1 MMETSQP
8 YLCKINPQVLF
19 QIVDY
24 YERRSS
30 INTSEKEKIPSRV
43 IGTLLG
49 SIDGGVVTLTSGYK
63 VPHKEVEDEVAIN
76 MEFNENLYRLQKRV
90 APNEVIVGWFT
101 TSKVIEEKDRLVQD
115 YYHQLMSSRQA
126 KGGVHPIVLMV
137 DTAPTN
143 GKVDIKVYT
152 PLTLE
157 VGKRETNKL
166 EATLPLW
173 LQTEICY
180 SDADR
185 TILDELRKCAVAPT
199 RQLTIQSGIDPLKE
213 SVDEITC
220 QLAVLQEYVQDVI
233 DGKRKPN
240 ASTGRL
246 LTDFF
251 HSIPRADPE
260 VFEKMLNSNVND
272 LLMVLYLSQLANVE
286 LSLNEKLVMAQ

>member
-1 MMETSQP
+1 MESTQP
-8 YLCKINPQVLF
+8 YLCKITPQVPF

-30 INTSEKEKIPSRV
+30 INTSEKEKVPSRV

-49 SIDGGVVTLTSGYK
+49 SIDGGVVTLSNCYK
-63 VPHKEVEDEVAIN
+63 VPHKEDEDEVAIN
-76 MEFNENLYRLQKRV
+76 MDFNEHLFRLQKKV
-90 APNEVIVGWFT
+90 GPNEVIVGWFT
-101 TSKVIEEKDRLVQD
+101 TSKLIEEKDRLVHQ
-115 YYHQLMSSRQA
+115 YYHSLMSTRSG
-126 KGGVHPIVLMV
+126 KGGVHPVVLMV

-143 GKVDIKVYT
+143 GKIDIKVYT
-152 PLTLE
+152 PLTME
-157 VGKRETNKL
+157 IGKREV

-173 LQTEICY
+173 LQTEMCY

-185 TILDELRKCAVAPT
+185 TILDELRKCAQAQT
-199 RQLTIQSGIDPLKE
+199 RKLEIQSGIEPLKQ
-213 SVDEITC
+213 SIDQITE
-220 QLAVLQEYVQDVI
+220 QLAVVQEYVTDVI
-233 DGKRKPN
+233 EGKKKPN
-240 ASTGRL
+240 AATGRL

-286 LSLNEKLVMAQ
+286 LTLNEKLVMAQ

>member
-1 MMETSQP
+1 
-8 YLCKINPQVLF
+8 
-19 QIVDY
+19 
-24 YERRSS
+24 
-30 INTSEKEKIPSRV
+30 
-43 IGTLLG
+43 
-49 SIDGGVVTLTSGYK
+49 
-63 VPHKEVEDEVAIN
+63 
-76 MEFNENLYRLQKRV
+76 
-90 APNEVIVGWFT
+90 
-101 TSKVIEEKDRLVQD
+101 
-115 YYHQLMSSRQA
+115 
-126 KGGVHPIVLMV
+126 
-137 DTAPTN
+137 
-143 GKVDIKVYT
+143 VYT

-157 VGKRETNKL
+157 VGKRETKL

-199 RQLTIQSGIDPLKE
+199 RKLDIQSGIEPLKQ
-213 SVDEITC
+213 SVDEITA
-220 QLAVLQEYVQDVI
+220 QLTVLQEYVQDVI

-251 HSIPRADPE
+251 HSIPRADSE

>member
-157 VGKRETNKL
+157 IGKRETNKL

>member
-1 MMETSQP
+1 MESTQP
-8 YLCKINPQVLF
+8 YLAKISPQVVF
-19 QIVDY
+19 QIIDY

-30 INTSEKEKIPSRV
+30 ANASDKEKIPTRV

-49 SIDGGVVTLTSGYK
+49 SIDGGVVTLSNCYK
-63 VPHKEVEDEVAIN
+63 VPHKEQVDEVAIN
-76 MEFNENLYRLQKRV
+76 MEFNEQLYRLQKKV
-90 APNEVIVGWFT
+90 APSEFIVGWFT
-101 TSKVIEEKDRLVQD
+101 TSKLIEEKDRLVQE
-115 YYHQLMSSRQA
+115 YYHSLMSSRQG
-126 KGGVHPIVLMV
+126 KGGTHPVVLMV

-157 VGKRETNKL
+157 IGKRQV

-185 TILDELRKCAVAPT
+185 TILHELRKCATSQT
-199 RQLTIQSGIDPLKE
+199 RRLELQSGIEPLKQ
-213 SVDEITC
+213 SIDELTN
-220 QLAVLQEYVQDVI
+220 QLAVIQDYVKDVI
-233 DGKRKPN
+233 EGNRQPN
-240 ASTGRL
+240 AATGRL

-286 LSLNEKLVMAQ
+286 LTLNEKLVMAQ